1 MTFSESVAQGLI
13 RNARKNGCKLFSVQ
27 LASIMMSC
35 IRISPPDSGEHR
47 VTFPFNPV
55 NLRPR
60 LSTNPPTEIVSA
72 LGFNVIDAADLQR
85 FVTCTGDEATLE
97 AVWTIA
103 REIQAKMA
111 KQDEWQD
118 DVARTAPVVM
128 KTLAENIFACPP

>member
-1 MTFSESVAQGLI
+1 VTFSESVAQGLI

-27 LASIMMSC
+27 LASILMSC

-47 VTFPFNPV
+47 ITFLFNPV
-55 NLRPR
+55 NLRSR

-72 LGFNVIDAADLQR
+72 LGFNAIEAADLQR
-85 FVTCTGDEATLE
+85 FVKCTGDEATLE

-103 REIQAKMA
+103 KEIQAHVA

-118 DVARTAPVVM
+118 DVARTAPVVI
-128 KTLAENIFACPP
+128 KTLAESVFARPP

>member
-1 MTFSESVAQGLI
+1 
-13 RNARKNGCKLFSVQ
+13 
-27 LASIMMSC
+27 MMSC

-47 VTFPFNPV
+47 VTLPFNPV
-55 NLRPR
+55 NLRSR

-72 LGFNVIDAADLQR
+72 LGFNIIDAADLQR

-118 DVARTAPVVM
+118 DIARTAPIVM